1 MAKFSSKSTDWLDR
15 LETVNRLIKA
25 DPNRTGVSLADE
37 LKVSSAHASYLIT
50 LNGCLDQAAIDKIR
64 SATFSLS
71 LNSALA
77 LAGLKGK
84 VDDLHTAVHAAL
96 DVVLARQLATKDI
109 KKLVAWVISGK
120 PAAEF
125 DPKAKP
131 VRLPLVAQGGPI
143 DLKKGLAQGI
153 VDASTSPTNLD
164 LKKLRQLLE
173 KAEAERIQGNE
184 TTEQDKLAAYLRKI
198 FGASPS
204 ITAKEDIVA
213 GESISETVLLDW
225 LADIN
230 VFKQIQSKRKKG
242 KSLTGGEW
250 SLLVLHKIGDLF
262 GYIAKFFLE
271 LFKLSLKLAHWA
283 WKMVEEALKDLGL
296 YKYAKAIF
304 TLIVVA
310 IAIWFAWEAFHYGV
324 LRPVEVVWSKI
335 HFSHVAESPVESS
348 NVESVRVDNEQ
359 SESAKVESDK
369 VTAKP
374 ASHLQTF
381 RPSTKSSYQPAISF
395 STTAS
400 PLNTSR
406 TLYDP
411 KILETEM
418 AAIAPDSIVK
428 DYPMTPDEGMPGD
441 VAVSRMQ
448 DITDPDKY
456 TMLIGN
462 GKQII
467 SSANPTNTTLTIHF
481 KSADPFG
488 LLGGGDGVINFLWE
502 DVKYIH
508 TNEVDV
514 FPSAMASGISSHSGT
529 QPAQII
535 YQCSLVVSGSKYPLT
550 LQCATSEDLEH
561 LVSTMQYFIRNS
573 RLGHD
578 TAMGGMPYLY
588 QGLVLNNDGV
598 VQKLWADSPMDK
610 AAVTLGDHL
619 WSIGKVTSER
629 QGRSDL
635 EKGLSQ
641 LPVTFFAASP
651 SEWTSALL
659 ARNPSQAN
667 SFRPKLRKITL
678 NL

>member
-1 MAKFSSKSTDWLDR
+1 M
-15 LETVNRLIKA
+15 
-25 DPNRTGVSLADE
+25 
-37 LKVSSAHASYLIT
+37 
-50 LNGCLDQAAIDKIR
+50 
-64 SATFSLS
+64 
-71 LNSALA
+71 
-77 LAGLKGK
+77 
-84 VDDLHTAVHAAL
+84 
-96 DVVLARQLATKDI
+96 
-109 KKLVAWVISGK
+109 
-120 PAAEF
+120 
-125 DPKAKP
+125 
-131 VRLPLVAQGGPI
+131 
-143 DLKKGLAQGI
+143 
-153 VDASTSPTNLD
+153 
-164 LKKLRQLLE
+164 
-173 KAEAERIQGNE
+173 
-184 TTEQDKLAAYLRKI
+184 
-198 FGASPS
+198 
-204 ITAKEDIVA
+204 
-213 GESISETVLLDW
+213 
-225 LADIN
+225 
-230 VFKQIQSKRKKG
+230 
-242 KSLTGGEW
+242 
-250 SLLVLHKIGDLF
+250 
-262 GYIAKFFLE
+262 
-271 LFKLSLKLAHWA
+271 
-283 WKMVEEALKDLGL
+283 
-296 YKYAKAIF
+296 
-304 TLIVVA
+304 
-310 IAIWFAWEAFHYGV
+310 
-324 LRPVEVVWSKI
+324 RPVEVVWSKI
-335 HFSHVAESPVESS
+335 HHEQTLASEATPVPIPMPAASQTVRSSELESS
-348 NVESVRVDNEQ
+348 SPSSGISTPTGSQQ
-359 SESAKVESDK
+359 SKTKTSNSKV
-369 VTAKP
+369 
-374 ASHLQTF
+374 QT
-381 RPSTKSSYQPAISF
+381 YQPAISF

-400 PLNTSR
+400 PLNTSG